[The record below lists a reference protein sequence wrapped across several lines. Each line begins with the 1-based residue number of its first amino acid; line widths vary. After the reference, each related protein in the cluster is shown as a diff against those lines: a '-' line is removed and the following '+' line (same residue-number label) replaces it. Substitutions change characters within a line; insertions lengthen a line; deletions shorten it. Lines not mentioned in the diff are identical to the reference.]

1 MAELEEIK
9 KSLEEK
15 RKTVPEGEPSKEM
28 EMLASIIES
37 DKTKEEKIS
46 EIEYLL
52 LVMKTMID
60 DYLNEAKEYR
70 EKNKKV
76 LQEKRRLYR
85 ELNKA
90 KKSSQEEIQECIQ
103 ACSTLFKQQEIRI
116 KEVANE
122 MNRLR
127 KEIQKCH
134 AALAEI
140 KDLKAVK
147 PLKTTT
153 SERRKVKKVNYY
165 YKIMEELLVDD
176 RNYFMIKALIE
187 INPNF
192 RNARSE
198 DRGEHILCK
207 IIDCLIRDL
216 KLEIANVKKEVLHV
230 DYYLALYRL
239 FLKSPLNLHYGETR
253 FIKEKHEY
261 IINLLEQDG
270 KTFEIPEVKKKE
282 ELLAETDL
290 NELMKLELIKGNRVN
305 LATDFLKNVEANIQ
319 NYMDTYPESMEMQML
334 SDLNLHSYDVQNSFY
349 IQPTLALEGVKYA
362 LNIHYDEDYCL
373 YLRIHLIDTSFI
385 TKDSY
390 WYKEMEREIQKKDKR
405 VKKLL
410 SFKEGRKYP
419 AFTIQFKINSNGEVA
434 EPHFYKS
441 SIQIDRV
448 VRNREFLTYRE
459 DDALKPLVGALRQ
472 VANDYTEEI
481 EFMSIPTIE
490 AFLDFLLNMEF
501 DRIFEKGCLPS
512 LQYVDAKLTDED
524 IVDIH
529 GNICY
534 YLGKIPKIEAYQ
546 VWEILHEV
554 KKSYF
559 FTVISLEDSEMEL
572 DTKTFIGYT
581 HFMLLKLYVEKR
593 LIENKRVEY
602 LEKLEEIKSTLNQEN
617 TFVGEEK
624 QKQLMKAKEKK
635 EKESQK

>member
-90 KKSSQEEIQECIQ
+90 KKSIQEEIQECIQ

-147 PLKTTT
+147 PLKMTT
-153 SERRKVKKVNYY
+153 SERRKAKKVNYY

-176 RNYFMIKALIE
+176 LNYFMIKALIE

-290 NELMKLELIKGNRVN
+290 NELMK
-305 LATDFLKNVEANIQ
+305 F
-319 NYMDTYPESMEMQML
+319 
-334 SDLNLHSYDVQNSFY
+334 
-349 IQPTLALEGVKYA
+349 
-362 LNIHYDEDYCL
+362 
-373 YLRIHLIDTSFI
+373 
-385 TKDSY
+385 
-390 WYKEMEREIQKKDKR
+390 KR
-405 VKKLL
+405 
-410 SFKEGRKYP
+410 
-419 AFTIQFKINSNGEVA
+419 
-434 EPHFYKS
+434 
-441 SIQIDRV
+441 
-448 VRNREFLTYRE
+448 
-459 DDALKPLVGALRQ
+459 
-472 VANDYTEEI
+472 
-481 EFMSIPTIE
+481 
-490 AFLDFLLNMEF
+490 
-501 DRIFEKGCLPS
+501 
-512 LQYVDAKLTDED
+512 
-524 IVDIH
+524 
-529 GNICY
+529 
-534 YLGKIPKIEAYQ
+534 
-546 VWEILHEV
+546 
-554 KKSYF
+554 
-559 FTVISLEDSEMEL
+559 
-572 DTKTFIGYT
+572 
-581 HFMLLKLYVEKR
+581 
-593 LIENKRVEY
+593 
-602 LEKLEEIKSTLNQEN
+602 
-617 TFVGEEK
+617 
-624 QKQLMKAKEKK
+624 
-635 EKESQK
+635 

>member
-153 SERRKVKKVNYY
+153 SERRKAKKVNYY

-192 RNARSE
+192 RNAR
-198 DRGEHILCK
+198 
-207 IIDCLIRDL
+207 
-216 KLEIANVKKEVLHV
+216 
-230 DYYLALYRL
+230 
-239 FLKSPLNLHYGETR
+239 
-253 FIKEKHEY
+253 
-261 IINLLEQDG
+261 
-270 KTFEIPEVKKKE
+270 
-282 ELLAETDL
+282 
-290 NELMKLELIKGNRVN
+290 
-305 LATDFLKNVEANIQ
+305 
-319 NYMDTYPESMEMQML
+319 
-334 SDLNLHSYDVQNSFY
+334 
-349 IQPTLALEGVKYA
+349 
-362 LNIHYDEDYCL
+362 
-373 YLRIHLIDTSFI
+373 
-385 TKDSY
+385 
-390 WYKEMEREIQKKDKR
+390 
-405 VKKLL
+405 
-410 SFKEGRKYP
+410 
-419 AFTIQFKINSNGEVA
+419 
-434 EPHFYKS
+434 
-441 SIQIDRV
+441 
-448 VRNREFLTYRE
+448 
-459 DDALKPLVGALRQ
+459 
-472 VANDYTEEI
+472 
-481 EFMSIPTIE
+481 
-490 AFLDFLLNMEF
+490 
-501 DRIFEKGCLPS
+501 
-512 LQYVDAKLTDED
+512 
-524 IVDIH
+524 
-529 GNICY
+529 
-534 YLGKIPKIEAYQ
+534 
-546 VWEILHEV
+546 
-554 KKSYF
+554 
-559 FTVISLEDSEMEL
+559 
-572 DTKTFIGYT
+572 
-581 HFMLLKLYVEKR
+581 
-593 LIENKRVEY
+593 
-602 LEKLEEIKSTLNQEN
+602 
-617 TFVGEEK
+617 
-624 QKQLMKAKEKK
+624 
-635 EKESQK
+635 